1 MNEDHVNREIRK
13 FLKEVGVT
21 SQQEIERL
29 VHDGQIS
36 KGTLRLRM
44 KLTVT
49 AGGGTSLEHV
59 VERTID
65 MSDQ

>member
-1 MNEDHVNREIRK
+1 MNEEHVNREIRK

-29 VHDGQIS
+29 VHDGQLS

-44 KLTVT
+44 KLTGT
-49 AGGGTSLEHV
+49 AGSTSLEHV

-65 MSDQ
+65 ISDQ

>member
-1 MNEDHVNREIRK
+1 MNEEHVNREIRK

-29 VHDGQIS
+29 VHDGQLS

-49 AGGGTSLEHV
+49 AESTSLEHV

>member
-1 MNEDHVNREIRK
+1 MNEEHVNREIRK

-29 VHDGQIS
+29 VHDGQVS

-49 AGGGTSLEHV
+49 AESTSLEHV

-65 MSDQ
+65 ISDQ

>member
-1 MNEDHVNREIRK
+1 MNEEHVNREIRK

-29 VHDGQIS
+29 VHDGQVS

-49 AGGGTSLEHV
+49 GESTSLEHV

-65 MSDQ
+65 ISDQ

>member
-1 MNEDHVNREIRK
+1 MNEEHVNREIRK

-29 VHDGQIS
+29 VHDGQVS

-49 AGGGTSLEHV
+49 AGSTSLEHV

-65 MSDQ
+65 ISDQ

>member
-29 VHDGQIS
+29 VHDGQVS

-49 AGGGTSLEHV
+49 AESTSLEHV

-65 MSDQ
+65 ISDQ

>member
-1 MNEDHVNREIRK
+1 MNEEHVNREIRK

-29 VHDGQIS
+29 VHDGQLS

-49 AGGGTSLEHV
+49 AGSTSLEHV

-65 MSDQ
+65 ISDQ

>member
-1 MNEDHVNREIRK
+1 MNEEHVNREIRK

-29 VHDGQIS
+29 VHDGQVA

-49 AGGGTSLEHV
+49 AESTSLEHV

-65 MSDQ
+65 ISDQ

>member
-1 MNEDHVNREIRK
+1 
-13 FLKEVGVT
+13 
-21 SQQEIERL
+21 
-29 VHDGQIS
+29 
-36 KGTLRLRM
+36 LRLQM

-49 AGGGTSLEHV
+49 AESTSLEHV

>member
-1 MNEDHVNREIRK
+1 MTEDHVNREIRK

-29 VHDGQIS
+29 VHDGQLS

-49 AGGGTSLEHV
+49 AESTSLEHV

>member
-29 VHDGQIS
+29 VHDGQVA

-49 AGGGTSLEHV
+49 AESTSLEHV

-65 MSDQ
+65 ISDQ

>member
-1 MNEDHVNREIRK
+1 MNEEHVNREIRK

-29 VHDGQIS
+29 VHDGQVS

-49 AGGGTSLEHV
+49 AESTSLEHV

>member
-1 MNEDHVNREIRK
+1 MNEEHVNREIRK

-49 AGGGTSLEHV
+49 AESTSLEHV

-65 MSDQ
+65 ISDQ

>member
-1 MNEDHVNREIRK
+1 MNEEHVNREIRK

-29 VHDGQIS
+29 VHDGQVS

-49 AGGGTSLEHV
+49 DESTSLEHV

-65 MSDQ
+65 ISDQ

>member
-13 FLKEVGVT
+13 FFKEVGVT

-29 VHDGQIS
+29 VHDGQLS

-49 AGGGTSLEHV
+49 AESTSLEHV

-65 MSDQ
+65 ISDQ

>member
-1 MNEDHVNREIRK
+1 MNEEHVNREIRK

-29 VHDGQIS
+29 VQDGQVS
-36 KGTLRLRM
+36 TGTLRLRM

-49 AGGGTSLEHV
+49 AGSTSLEHV

>member
-1 MNEDHVNREIRK
+1 MNEEHVNREIRK

-29 VHDGQIS
+29 VHDGQLS

-49 AGGGTSLEHV
+49 AESTSLEHV

-65 MSDQ
+65 ISDQ

>member
-29 VHDGQIS
+29 VHDGQVS

-49 AGGGTSLEHV
+49 TESTSLEHV

-65 MSDQ
+65 ISDQ

>member
-1 MNEDHVNREIRK
+1 MNEEHVNREVRK

-29 VHDGQIS
+29 VHDGQLS

-49 AGGGTSLEHV
+49 AESTSLEHV

-65 MSDQ
+65 IGDQ

>member
-1 MNEDHVNREIRK
+1 MNEEHVNREIRK

-29 VHDGQIS
+29 VHDGQVS
-36 KGTLRLRM
+36 KGTLSLRM

-49 AGGGTSLEHV
+49 AGSTSLEHV

-65 MSDQ
+65 ISDQ

>member
-1 MNEDHVNREIRK
+1 MNEEHVNREIRK

-29 VHDGQIS
+29 VHDGQGA
-36 KGTLRLRM
+36 KGTLSLRM

-49 AGGGTSLEHV
+49 AGSTSLEHV

-65 MSDQ
+65 ISDQ